1 MKEQAKREEECPDKA
16 RLIEQV
22 RSGDEQ
28 AFSQMLALYRPLL
41 EASVRRFSQEL
52 LPEEQQD
59 LRQEATLVFY
69 HAILN
74 YDMEQ
79 SEVEFGLYAKI
90 CVTNALVS
98 QLRLIRRRRVEESL
112 DGMESRSAVLEEN
125 DPAVGVLEEERLR
138 ELYAV
143 IRKHLSPFEYR
154 VWRLYVSGMT
164 AKDVAR
170 AVGKDERSV
179 GNAIYRIRQKL
190 RALLRQSE

>member
-16 RLIEQV
+16 HLIEQV
-22 RSGDEQ
+22 RGGDEQ